1 MPRPKHADR
10 QVQER
15 IASCVREARIQKGW
29 TQEELAEA
37 LEVATETVSRYEGG
51 RSPPSLPML
60 YRIAEA
66 LGIDVGLLI
75 DPESTDLTQAE
86 TQLIKGWRRL
96 DPKAQSLVLNLI
108 EHLSSRV
115 GADPGGRP
123 TALHAPP
130 SQGRQK

>member
-15 IASCVREARIQKGW
+15 IASCVREARIHKGW
-29 TQEELAEA
+29 TQEQLAEA
-37 LEVATETVSRYEGG
+37 LDVATETVSRYEGG
-51 RSPPSLPML
+51 RAPPSLPML

-75 DPESTDLTQAE
+75 DPESTELTQAE

-96 DPKAQSLVLNLI
+96 DPKEQSLVLNLV
-108 EHLSSRV
+108 EHLSSRA
-115 GADPGGRP
+115 GAHSAAIATAPMPRRPG
-123 TALHAPP
+123 
-130 SQGRQK
+130 